1 MAKLEEREEN
11 HNGKNMKSANRTN
24 TEDAIRSQGEAS
36 KSEEQLN
43 EEAVEALSSAI
54 NVRDSNVDEC

>member
-1 MAKLEEREEN
+1 MAKLENR
-11 HNGKNMKSANRTN
+11 NGKNTKSANRTN
-24 TEDAIRSQGEAS
+24 AEDAIRSQEEAP